1 MEEKLLN
8 KIISVAYRDANLLD
22 KLKINWLAKKNLE
35 VKKLLSE
42 YKIIANQTHN
52 LDLEEC
58 PEEII
63 DSLLNTINK
72 NQQKERSL
80 FFDLYSFVFARPVI
94 SSAILTVFVLAFIS
108 TFVFERPEI
117 HQQYSQQEIEVA
129 DQQVKHSLALVASIF
144 NKTKHKVEKDVLTD
158 RVGKPIRE
166 SFNLV
171 NEYLIGDNKNEK
183 IN

>member
-72 NQQKERSL
+72 KKDD
-80 FFDLYSFVFARPVI
+80 FFI
-94 SSAILTVFVLAFIS
+94 
-108 TFVFERPEI
+108 
-117 HQQYSQQEIEVA
+117 
-129 DQQVKHSLALVASIF
+129 
-144 NKTKHKVEKDVLTD
+144 
-158 RVGKPIRE
+158 
-166 SFNLV
+166 
-171 NEYLIGDNKNEK
+171 
-183 IN
+183 